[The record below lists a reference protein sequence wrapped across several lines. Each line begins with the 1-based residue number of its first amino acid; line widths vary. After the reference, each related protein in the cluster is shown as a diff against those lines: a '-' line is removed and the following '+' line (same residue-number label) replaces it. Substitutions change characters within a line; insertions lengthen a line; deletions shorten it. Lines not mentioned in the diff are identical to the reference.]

1 MKKQSYKDQVSLL
14 LTVLPE
20 VGKEENLAMHGG
32 TAINFFVRE
41 MPRISV
47 DIDLTYLP
55 IEDRATSLQ
64 NIDSAL
70 ERIKTRIEKLDPE
83 IKVQHKKE
91 DSKLLIFRRGAIVK
105 LEVNQI
111 MRGVIS
117 SVTQM
122 TLCQSAQIA
131 FDAYCEIA
139 VVPKGQLLGGKICAA
154 LDRQHPRD
162 LFDVKYILK
171 NEGFN
176 QDIKTGLIYCLSSSV
191 RPSNELLNPNYQ
203 DQQEAMEN
211 QFDGMTEEN
220 FSYEEYEATRLQLT
234 KTVIENLSKADKA
247 FILSINKLEPDW
259 DIYNFEQYPS
269 VRWKLRNLQK
279 LRDTQP
285 EKFKDQYDLL
295 EQLLNGST

>member
-20 VGKEENLAMHGG
+20 VAKEENLAMHGG
-32 TAINFFVRE
+32 TAINLFVRE

-55 IEDRATSLQ
+55 IEDRTTSLE
-64 NIDSAL
+64 NIASAL
-70 ERIKTRIEKLDPE
+70 ERIKARIENLDPE
-83 IKVQHKKE
+83 IKIQHKKE

-117 SVTQM
+117 PVTQM
-122 TLCQSAQIA
+122 TLCQTAQNA

-139 VVPKGQLLGGKICAA
+139 VVPRGQLLGGKICAA

-176 QDIKTGLIYCLSSSV
+176 EDIKTGLIYCLSSSV
-191 RPSNELLNPNYQ
+191 RPTNELLNPNYQ

-211 QFDGMTEEN
+211 QFDGMTGGE
-220 FSYEEYEATRLQLT
+220 FLYEEYEATRVQLV
-234 KTVIENLSKADKA
+234 KTVIENLSEEDKA
-247 FILSINKLEPDW
+247 FILSFNRLEPDW
-259 DIYNFEQYPS
+259 DMYNFQQYPS
-269 VRWKLRNLQK
+269 VRWKLQNLQK
-279 LRDTQP
+279 LKETQQ
-285 EKFKDQYDLL
+285 EKYKDQCELL
-295 EQLLNGST
+295 ERIFNVQ